1 MEPIITLADRVNQVR
16 RNIDAAADPWGHQV
30 KLICV
35 SKNHP
40 AEVINPLVSLG
51 CKDIG
56 ENRVQE
62 ILSKRDEL
70 DPNLQIHLIGQLQ
83 TNKVKYIIDKVCQI
97 QSVDRMSLAQE
108 IDRQAQ
114 KKGLVMPV
122 LLQIS
127 PVGEPQKGGMAP
139 EEALPFLREAAKLPG
154 LRVEG
159 LMAVMPLT
167 EDQQLLETLFGQ
179 MRSLFERLRAEAVN
193 GVQMNELSM
202 GMSHDYELAARMG
215 ATTVRVGSAIF
226 GPRNYC

>member
-1 MEPIITLADRVNQVR
+1 MLEERLGKVR
-16 RNIDAAADPWGHQV
+16 SALEEASAPWGHRV

-40 AEVINPLVSLG
+40 AEAINPLVSLG
-51 CKDIG
+51 YTAIG

-62 ILSKRDEL
+62 ILAKKPEL

-97 QSVDRMSLAQE
+97 QSVDRMNLAVE

-114 KKGLVMPV
+114 KHGLRMPV

-139 EEALPFLREAAKLPG
+139 EQALPFLREAAKMPG
-154 LRVEG
+154 LHVEG
-159 LMAVMPLT
+159 LMAVMPQT
-167 EDQQLLETLFGQ
+167 EDEALLCRLFGN
-179 MRSLFERLRAEAVN
+179 MRALFEQLRDEAVN
-193 GVQMNELSM
+193 GVEMRELSM
-202 GMSHDYELAARMG
+202 GMSHDYVLAARMG

>member
-1 MEPIITLADRVNQVR
+1 LEPIITLADRVNQVR
-16 RNIDAAADPWGHQV
+16 RNIDAAAEAWAHSV

-40 AEVINPLVSLG
+40 AEMINPLKELG
-51 CKDIG
+51 YTDLG

-62 ILSKRDEL
+62 ILAKQPEL
-70 DPNLQIHLIGQLQ
+70 AEDFQIHLIGQLQ

>member
-1 MEPIITLADRVNQVR
+1 MLKERLQQVR
-16 RNIDAAADPWGHQV
+16 AALDEAAAPWGHQV

-97 QSVDRMSLAQE
+97 QSVDRMSLALE

-114 KKGLVMPV
+114 KHGIVMPV

-139 EEALPFLREAAKLPG
+139 EEALPFLKEAARLQG
-154 LRVEG
+154 LKVQG
-159 LMAVMPLT
+159 LMAVMPQT
-167 EDQQLLETLFGQ
+167 DDEALLRRLFGDMRTLFEQ
-179 MRSLFERLRAEAVN
+179 LREANVN
-193 GVQMNELSM
+193 GVEMKELSM
-202 GMSHDYELAARMG
+202 GMSHDYVLAAQMG

-226 GPRNYC
+226 GPRQY